1 MSQADFEWLQAQGR
15 PVMVDDTIAQLPD
28 LSPGWQSRLCGSI
41 APTPEPTSNHL
52 EPRTQSSFE
61 GFNTDMVRESNQPSN
76 QPGSPL
82 LALSAALEPNPEPPT
97 NIETR
102 FAEMKSLGMNKAQ
115 IIFMLWQVKK
125 GNSSRY
131 QMASE
136 FYDRLNFKYSELSG
150 DNAA

>member
-1 MSQADFEWLQAQGR
+1 
-15 PVMVDDTIAQLPD
+15 
-28 LSPGWQSRLCGSI
+28 
-41 APTPEPTSNHL
+41 
-52 EPRTQSSFE
+52 
-61 GFNTDMVRESNQPSN
+61 MVRESNQPSN

-97 NIETR
+97 DIESR

-131 QMASE
+131 QMASD
-136 FYDRLNFKYSELSG
+136 FYERLAIKYQEING
-150 DNAA
+150 DSAA